1 MIRHI
6 ITPELPARR
15 NLAITE
21 ALLRGDHEIFRQQRF
36 SPSALIGAHQSLP
49 REIDLD
55 YCAANGIETA
65 RRLTGGGA
73 ITMGPG
79 ILGWELVLHRTR
91 FPSLDAATETLCQA
105 IATGLSRFAPARFRP
120 RNDIVIDGR
129 KIAGTGGY
137 FDGNRLLFQGTVL
150 VDPDLEL
157 MARAL
162 RLPDRKL
169 SAGGGFAQ
177 RLTTLRAEW
186 ARLPTA
192 ELPADELPLTHLPDL
207 ATIGDAL
214 ATALADALGT
224 PRTPSTLT
232 QAETTLATALHDNE
246 IGTNAF
252 VRGHHLHQAPAP
264 HDRHASRATPS
275 GLVEV
280 ALRLAAGRVQSIAI
294 GGDIFVTPPRVLRD
308 LEATLAG
315 HPAID
320 APDTARA
327 LFKRTNASLLGGD
340 ITLLAD
346 LIAEAVTALRGPTP

>member
-21 ALLRGDHEIFRQQRF
+21 ALLRGEHDIFRQQRF
-36 SPSALIGAHQSLP
+36 LPSALIGAHQSLS

-55 YCAANGIETA
+55 YCAANTIETA
-65 RRLTGGGA
+65 RRMTGGGA

-79 ILGWELVLHRTR
+79 ILGWELILRHPR
-91 FPSLDAATETLCQA
+91 FPSLAAATETLCHA
-105 IATGLSRFAPARFRP
+105 VAAGLSRFAPARFRP

-137 FDGNRLLFQGTVL
+137 FDAGRLLFQGTVL
-150 VDPDLEL
+150 VDPDLEF

-169 SAGGGFAQ
+169 SAGGSFAD

-192 ELPADELPLTHLPDL
+192 ELPADELPLAHLPDL
-207 ATIGDAL
+207 KSIGDAL
-214 ATALADALGT
+214 ATAFAGALQTQLVPSELTAGEAALA
-224 PRTPSTLT
+224 
-232 QAETTLATALHDNE
+232 ATLHDTE

-252 VRGHHLHQAPAP
+252 VRGHHLHHAPAP

-275 GLVEV
+275 GLAEV
-280 ALRLAAGRVQSIAI
+280 ALRIAAGRVQSIAI

-315 HPAID
+315 HPA
-320 APDTARA
+320 AEAAAMARIH
-327 LFKRTNASLLGGD
+327 LKRTGATLLGGD
-340 ITLLAD
+340 IALLAD
-346 LIAEAVTALRGPTP
+346 LIAEAATTP

>member
-21 ALLRGDHEIFRQQRF
+21 ALLRGQHEIFRQQRF

-55 YCAANGIETA
+55 YCATHTIETA
-65 RRLTGGGA
+65 RRMTGGGA

-79 ILGWELVLHRTR
+79 ILGWELILHRAR
-91 FPSLDAATETLCQA
+91 FPTLDAATETLCQA

-137 FDGNRLLFQGTVL
+137 FDSNRLLFQGTVL
-150 VDPDLEL
+150 VDPDLDF

-169 SAGGGFAQ
+169 SAGGSFAQ

-186 ARLPTA
+186 SRLPTA
-192 ELPADELPLTHLPDL
+192 ELPADELPLSHLPDL
-207 ATIGDAL
+207 GTIGDAL
-214 ATALADALGT
+214 ATALAAALGT
-224 PRTPSTLT
+224 PLTPSDLSP
-232 QAETTLATALHDNE
+232 AETALAATLHDSE

-252 VRGHHLHQAPAP
+252 VRGHHLHHAPTP
-264 HDRHASRATPS
+264 HDRHAARATPS
-275 GLVEV
+275 GLAEV
-280 ALRLAAGRVQSIAI
+280 VLRLAAGRVQSIAI
-294 GGDIFVTPPRVLRD
+294 GGDIFVTPPRILRD
-308 LEATLAG
+308 LEAALTG
-315 HPAID
+315 HPAAD
-320 APDTARA
+320 APDLARA
-327 LFKRTNASLLGGD
+327 LFRRTNASLLGGD

-346 LIAEAVTALRGPTP
+346 LIAEAATP